1 MTEKLD
7 MFYMFKKNIK
17 RFAWEE
23 DFIHEINLCYM
34 YWIKQQHNKY
44 NYSWSF
50 SLFQNLLKKLD
61 LYLRKIQIS
70 F

>member
-1 MTEKLD
+1 MTKKIRSVL
-7 MFYMFKKNIK
+7 YVQKNIK
-17 RFAWEE
+17 MIAWEE

-34 YWIKQQHNKY
+34 YWIKQTQQY
-44 NYSWSF
+44 NHSWSF
-50 SLFQNLLKKLD
+50 SLFQNLLKKSD